1 MVWQEINKQWE
12 EEDSVGK
19 ADAGQRSGLRGLSG
33 ETGPGSEDPQW
44 QEAPGVPVGRWPL
57 WNLLG
62 VLRVALNNFSWGGSP
77 RVLFPHNFFSPV

>member
-33 ETGPGSEDPQW
+33 ETGPDSEDPQW
-44 QEAPGVPVGRWPL
+44 QEAPGVPVGRWPP

-62 VLRVALNNFSWGGSP
+62 VLRVALNNWGGSP